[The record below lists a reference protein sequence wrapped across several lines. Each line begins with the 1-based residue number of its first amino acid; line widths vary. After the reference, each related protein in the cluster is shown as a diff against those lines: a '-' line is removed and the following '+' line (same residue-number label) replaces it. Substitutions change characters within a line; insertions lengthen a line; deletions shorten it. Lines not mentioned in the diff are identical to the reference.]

1 MPKKQKAAEAGRAG
15 GEKSV
20 AWAAG
25 TGYGYGSRTSEV
37 WDAKR
42 AAVVQVGRLGV
53 GQGVLACRLLGGL
66 SLRDPRHLGPAVC
79 ASLVDVKA
87 GKRE

>member
-42 AAVVQVGRLGV
+42 AAVVQVGWV
-53 GQGVLACRLLGGL
+53 
-66 SLRDPRHLGPAVC
+66 
-79 ASLVDVKA
+79 
-87 GKRE
+87 